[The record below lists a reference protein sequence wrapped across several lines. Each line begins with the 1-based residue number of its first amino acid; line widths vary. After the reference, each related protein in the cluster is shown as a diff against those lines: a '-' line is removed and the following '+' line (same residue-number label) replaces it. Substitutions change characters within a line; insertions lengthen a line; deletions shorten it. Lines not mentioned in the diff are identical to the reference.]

1 VKITKVL
8 GTDELYAYLE
18 KYDIE
23 LDAQY
28 DEILGRRVGSFDTG
42 IRLFNIFGLT
52 GTRGNRG
59 LASLPPRISGISQTK
74 PLIFW
79 TNSSAMTTR
88 TVSPLVKR
96 RRIPILVCSHY
107 CLHIDDVLIVAIQT
121 PLETRQRSRR
131 TEGRWCRP
139 SYSSKVLIID
149 PTRLFAVLT
158 VISLYLFYP
167 ELSSA
172 GIGYIFVGTW
182 ETWYNEHI
190 IPLRTEVLLKVGRTC
205 INPVRAGI
213 TLSRPCVET
222 VLHYTYHR
230 PGVHVQAP
238 KDKCP

>member
-1 VKITKVL
+1 MKITKVL

-42 IRLFNIFGLT
+42 MIQLFNIFGPV

-59 LASLPPRISGISQTK
+59 PASLPPRISGISQTK

-88 TVSPLVKR
+88 TVSPPVKR
-96 RRIPILVCSHY
+96 RRTPILVCSHS
-107 CLHIDDVLIVAIQT
+107 CLYIDDGLIVAIQT

-131 TEGRWCRP
+131 TEGHWCRP
-139 SYSSKVLIID
+139 SYSSKVFIID

-172 GIGYIFVGTW
+172 GIGYILVGTW
-182 ETWYNEHI
+182 DTWYNEHI
-190 IPLRTEVLLKVGRTC
+190 ILL
-205 INPVRAGI
+205 
-213 TLSRPCVET
+213 
-222 VLHYTYHR
+222 
-230 PGVHVQAP
+230 
-238 KDKCP
+238 